1 METKR
6 FGKGFEHYTP
16 EEQARIAL
24 GREVAAEGMVL
35 LENNG
40 ILPLK
45 AGRKVALFGVGQIGF
60 LHGGSGSGSTF
71 ADYVVKLPEAM
82 ENAGAVVDPYLTALY
97 ADHCAQ
103 EQKKVEKE
111 PPHMRRGTIP
121 EMVLSDTQIAT
132 AREACDVAV
141 ISIARLA
148 GEGRDRKLEP
158 GDYYLSPEE
167 HALFAGVKRHFDRVI
182 VLLNVC
188 GYPDMEWVDIYHPS
202 AVLMV
207 WIPGQEGASAAADIL
222 MGHVN
227 PSGRLT
233 DTIAKRWTDIPS
245 SENFGAWAD
254 GFELYTGTEHQIPYW
269 GGVGNHD
276 MVPVGQT
283 VVRPIGNRRYT
294 EYQEGLYVGYRY
306 FTTFGVPVRYS
317 FGYGL
322 SYTTFQKDAFGF
334 AREKDGIS
342 FSVSV
347 KNTGDL
353 SGKEVVQIYL
363 HGAESLLERPEREL
377 IAFQKTGLLAPGASE
392 VLHFH
397 IPNRYLAC
405 YSEEK
410 AAWILQHGENTLYL
424 GGDSCRNRAFATFE
438 TEETVLEQVTNQAAP
453 THHTRPLRQLS
464 KHDPAG
470 TKPIAPPISA
480 NSAEKHGS
488 MKKDA
493 FAWPTVTAAP
503 AKWKLSDV
511 KSGKVTMA
519 EFLKQAD
526 DFELV
531 VLLIGANVTGFSAV
545 ETQNK
550 DIEQGIPMDQL
561 TKESQLGPLSECI
574 PGMGGYTA
582 TVERLGIPTITMCDG
597 PAGIGAGK
605 AHKLAFPTA
614 TITACT
620 FNTELAE
627 RLGDAMGA
635 EAEERKVDVWLAPAF
650 NIHRNPL
657 AGRNYEYYSE
667 DPLVSGKIAAAVVR
681 GAEQNHR
688 VSTCIKHFAANNQE
702 TSRWDKDDSV
712 MTERVLRE
720 IYLRGFEIA
729 VKEGNPHSLMTSYNP
744 LNGKQTA
751 AHPALLQHILREEW
765 GFEGFVVTDWEGDTG
780 LAVECLQAGNDLLMP
795 GFPGM
800 VDWVYKHVQSGAL
813 SRSVLEQCAARLL
826 KVVMNSAAMDRY
838 LAQEK
843 SDTPAAR

>member
-1 METKR
+1 MENTV

-16 EEQARIAL
+16 QEQARIRL
-24 GREVAAEGMVL
+24 GREVASEGMVL
-35 LENNG
+35 LENDG
-40 ILPLK
+40 TLPL
-45 AGRKVALFGVGQIGF
+45 AYGAKVALFGVGQIGF

-82 ENAGAVVDPYLTALY
+82 ENAGFLVDKTLLSRYERY
-97 ADHCAQ
+97 CAA
-103 EQKKVEKE
+103 EQKKVEQE
-111 PPHMRRGTIP
+111 APHMRRGTIP
-121 EMVLSDTQIAT
+121 ELVLPEAEIAK
-132 AREACDVAV
+132 AAEANDVAV
-141 ISIARLA
+141 LSIARLA

-158 GDYYLSPEE
+158 GDYYLSGEE
-167 HALFAGVKRHFDRVI
+167 HALLLGVKKHFQKVV

-188 GYPDMEWVDIYHPS
+188 GYVDMEWVDTYRPS

-222 MGHVN
+222 AGRVN
-227 PSGRLT
+227 PSGRLA
-233 DTIAKRWTDIPS
+233 DTIAKNWKDIPS

-254 GFELYTGTEHQIPYW
+254 GFELYTGDESQIPYW
-269 GGVGNHD
+269 GGVGNHE
-276 MVPVGQT
+276 MVPVGET
-283 VVRPIGNRRYT
+283 VVRPKGNRRYT

-306 FTTFGVPVRYS
+306 FTTFGVPVRYH

-322 SYTTFQKDAFGF
+322 SYTSFSRQTTGFQKAP
-334 AREKDGIS
+334 DGVS
-342 FSVSV
+342 FQVTV
-347 KNTGDL
+347 TNTGKVP
-353 SGKEVVQIYL
+353 GKEVVQIYL
-363 HGAESLLERPEREL
+363 HGAEQPLERPDREL
-377 IAFQKTGLLAPGASE
+377 VAFQKTKLLEPNASQI
-392 VLHFH
+392 LNFT
-397 IPNRYLAC
+397 IPNRYLAV

-410 AAWILQHGENTLYL
+410 AAWMLQEGENTLYL
-424 GGDSCRNRAFATFE
+424 GGDSMHNEAFASFQ
-438 TEETVLEQVTNQAAP
+438 TEETVLEQVTNQVTP
-453 THHTRPLRQLS
+453 VHHTRVLRQLS
-464 KHDPAG
+464 KRNPED
-470 TKPIAPPISA
+470 TKPIAPPIAA
-480 NSAEKHGS
+480 NSAEKHSS
-488 MKKDA
+488 MKADTYT
-493 FAWPTVTAAP
+493 WPNVSSAEGS
-503 AKWKLSDV
+503 WKLQDV
-511 KSGKVTMA
+511 KEGKVSME
-519 EFLKQAD
+519 EFLHQAE

-531 VLLIGANVTGFSAV
+531 VLLVGANVTGFSAV
-545 ETQNK
+545 ETQDK
-550 DIEQGIPMDQL
+550 ETEQMVPMEQM
-561 TKESQLGPLSECI
+561 KRESQLGPLSECI

-605 AHKLAFPTA
+605 PHKLAFPTA

-627 RLGDAMGA
+627 QLGDALGA

-681 GAEQNHR
+681 GAEENHK

-729 VKEGNPHSLMTSYNP
+729 VKEGHPHCLMTSYNP

-751 AHPALLQHILREEW
+751 THEELLQNILRKEW

-800 VDWVYKHVQSGAL
+800 VNWLYKKVQSGAL
-813 SRSVLEQCAARLL
+813 SRQVLEDCAARLL
-826 KVVMNSAAMDRY
+826 KVVMNSAAMERY
-838 LAQEK
+838 IQK
-843 SDTPAAR
+843 

>member
-1 METKR
+1 MAKQI
-6 FGKGFEHYTP
+6 FGKGFEAYTP
-16 EEQARIAL
+16 EEQSRIAL
-24 GREVAAEGMVL
+24 GRQVAQEGMVL

-40 ILPLK
+40 VLPLT
-45 AGRKVALFGVGQIGF
+45 AGCRAALFGVGQIGF

-82 ENAGAVVDPYLTALY
+82 ENAGAVVDQKLLSAYEGY
-97 ADHCAQ
+97 CAA

-121 EMVLSDTQIAT
+121 ELVLSEETVT
-132 AREACDVAV
+132 AAAGRNDVAV
-141 ISIARLA
+141 ITLSRLA

-158 GDYYLSPEE
+158 GDYYLSDGE
-167 HALFAGVKRHFDRVI
+167 HALLGTVRKHFSAMV

-188 GYPDMEWVDIYHPS
+188 GAIDMEWVETYKPDG
-202 AVLMV
+202 VLMV

-222 MGHVN
+222 LGHVN

-233 DTIAKRWTDIPS
+233 DTIARAWRDIPS
-245 SENFGAWAD
+245 SENFGAWCD
-254 GFELYTGTEHQIPYW
+254 GFENYTGDETQIPYW
-269 GGVGNHD
+269 GGVGNHE
-276 MVPVGQT
+276 MVPVGET

-306 FTTFGVPVRYS
+306 FATFGVPVRYP

-322 SYTTFQKDAFGF
+322 SYTTFDIKADGF
-334 AREKDGIS
+334 THAVQGLS
-342 FSVSV
+342 FTVTV
-347 KNTGDL
+347 ENTGKVP
-353 SGKEVVQIYL
+353 GKDVVQIYL
-363 HGAESLLERPEREL
+363 HGAEGPLERPDREL
-377 IAFQKTGLLAPGASE
+377 VAFQKTALLAPGE
-392 VLHFH
+392 RQTLTFT
-397 IPNRYLAC
+397 IPNRYLAV
-405 YSEEK
+405 YNETK
-410 AAWILQHGENTLYL
+410 AAWMLQAGENTLYL
-424 GGDSCRNRAFATFE
+424 GGDALHNEAFATFR
-438 TEETVLEQVTNQAAP
+438 TEETVLEQVSNQVTP
-453 THHTRPLRQLS
+453 HHTRPLNQLS
-464 KHDPAG
+464 KTDPKG
-470 TKPIAPPISA
+470 TKPLAPPIQA
-480 NSAEKHGS
+480 NSGEKHGR
-488 MKKDA
+488 MKENN
-493 FAWPTVTAAP
+493 FTWPEIHHTSG
-503 AKWKLSDV
+503 KWKLKDV
-511 KSGKVTMA
+511 KNGAVSMG

-531 VLLIGANVTGFSAV
+531 VLLIGANLTGNSAV
-545 ETQNK
+545 ETMDK
-550 DIEQGIPMDQL
+550 ALEQQIPMEQM
-561 TKESQLGPLSECI
+561 TKKTQLGELSECV

-582 TVERLGIPTITMCDG
+582 TIERLGIPTITLCDG

-627 RLGDAMGA
+627 QLGDALGA
-635 EAEERKVDVWLAPAF
+635 EAQERKVDVWLAPSM

-657 AGRNYEYYSE
+657 AGRNYEYYAE
-667 DPLVSGKIAAAVVR
+667 DPVLSGKIAAAVVR
-681 GAEQNHR
+681 GAQRHP

-729 VKEGNPHSLMTSYNP
+729 VKESHPHSLMTSYNP

-751 AHPALLQHILREEW
+751 AHRELLQNILREEW

-800 VDWVYKHVQSGAL
+800 VDYVYKQVQAGTLDRA
-813 SRSVLEQCAARLL
+813 VLEECAGRLL
-826 KVVMNSAAMDRY
+826 NVVMNSAAMERY
-838 LAQEK
+838 LA
-843 SDTPAAR
+843 D

>member
-1 METKR
+1 M
-6 FGKGFEHYTP
+6 
-16 EEQARIAL
+16 
-24 GREVAAEGMVL
+24 
-35 LENNG
+35 
-40 ILPLK
+40 
-45 AGRKVALFGVGQIGF
+45 
-60 LHGGSGSGSTF
+60 
-71 ADYVVKLPEAM
+71 
-82 ENAGAVVDPYLTALY
+82 
-97 ADHCAQ
+97 
-103 EQKKVEKE
+103 
-111 PPHMRRGTIP
+111 
-121 EMVLSDTQIAT
+121 
-132 AREACDVAV
+132 
-141 ISIARLA
+141 
-148 GEGRDRKLEP
+148 
-158 GDYYLSPEE
+158 
-167 HALFAGVKRHFDRVI
+167 
-182 VLLNVC
+182 
-188 GYPDMEWVDIYHPS
+188 
-202 AVLMV
+202 
-207 WIPGQEGASAAADIL
+207 
-222 MGHVN
+222 
-227 PSGRLT
+227 
-233 DTIAKRWTDIPS
+233 
-245 SENFGAWAD
+245 
-254 GFELYTGTEHQIPYW
+254 
-269 GGVGNHD
+269 
-276 MVPVGQT
+276 
-283 VVRPIGNRRYT
+283 
-294 EYQEGLYVGYRY
+294 
-306 FTTFGVPVRYS
+306 
-317 FGYGL
+317 
-322 SYTTFQKDAFGF
+322 
-334 AREKDGIS
+334 
-342 FSVSV
+342 
-347 KNTGDL
+347 
-353 SGKEVVQIYL
+353 
-363 HGAESLLERPEREL
+363 
-377 IAFQKTGLLAPGASE
+377 
-392 VLHFH
+392 LHFH

-511 KSGKVTMA
+511 KSGRVTMA

-550 DIEQGIPMDQL
+550 DTEQGIPMDQL

-681 GAEQNHR
+681 GAEQNHK

-843 SDTPAAR
+843 SGTPAAR

>member
-1 METKR
+1 MGNRR
-6 FGKGFEHYTP
+6 FGKGFENYTP

-24 GREVAAEGMVL
+24 GREVASEGMVL
-35 LENNG
+35 LENDG
-40 ILPLK
+40 TLPLGTGE
-45 AGRKVALFGVGQIGF
+45 AASLFGVGQIGF

-82 ENAGAVVDPYLTALY
+82 ENAGAVINKALV
-97 ADHCAQ
+97 AQ
-103 EQKKVEKE
+103 YMKYCTEAQKEVEKE

-121 EMVLSDTQIAT
+121 EMVLTDALIAE
-132 AREACDVAV
+132 ARKESSVAI
-141 ISIARLA
+141 ISIVRLA

-167 HALFAGVKRHFDRVI
+167 HALMAGVKQHFEKVV

-188 GYPDMEWVDIYHPS
+188 GQMDMEWVDVYQPS

-233 DTIAKRWTDIPS
+233 DTIAKNWRDIPS

-254 GFELYTGTEHQIPYW
+254 GFELYTGDEDQIPYW
-269 GGVGNHD
+269 GGVGNHE
-276 MVPVGQT
+276 MVPVGET
-283 VVRPIGNRRYT
+283 VVRPLGNRRYT
-294 EYQEGLYVGYRY
+294 EYQEGLYIGYRY
-306 FTTFGVPVRYS
+306 FSTFGVPVRYP

-322 SYTTFQKDAFGF
+322 SYTSFSRKTSGF
-334 AREKDGIS
+334 AKTADGIS
-342 FSVSV
+342 FAVSV
-347 KNTGDL
+347 TNTGSV
-353 SGKEVVQIYL
+353 SGKEVIQIYF
-363 HGAESLLERPEREL
+363 HGAESALERPDREL
-377 IAFQKTGLLAPGASE
+377 VAFQKTKLLAPGERETLVFS
-392 VLHFH
+392 
-397 IPNRYLAC
+397 IPNRDLAC
-405 YSEEK
+405 YSEGK
-410 AAWILQHGENTLYL
+410 AAWLLQKGQNTLYI
-424 GGDSCRNRAFATFE
+424 GGDSLHNEEFAVFE
-438 TEETVLEQVTNQAAP
+438 TQETILEQVSNQVTPA
-453 THHTRPLRQLS
+453 HHTRLLRQLS
-464 KHDPAG
+464 KRDPEG
-470 TKPIAPPISA
+470 TRPVAPPISA
-480 NSAEKHGS
+480 NSGEKHGS
-488 MKKDA
+488 MKQDSYT
-493 FAWPTVTAAP
+493 WPEVTKTEAQ
-503 AKWKLSDV
+503 WKLADV
-511 KSGKVTMA
+511 KAGRVTME

-531 VLLIGANVTGFSAV
+531 VLLVGANVTGFSAV

-550 DIEQGIPMDQL
+550 DIEQGIPMDMV
-561 TKESQLGPLSECI
+561 TRESQLGPLSEWI
-574 PGMGGYTA
+574 PGMGGYT
-582 TVERLGIPTITMCDG
+582 TTIERLGIPTITMCDG

-605 AHKLAFPTA
+605 THKLAFPTA

-627 RLGDAMGA
+627 RLGDALGA

-657 AGRNYEYYSE
+657 AGRNYEYYAE
-667 DPLVSGKIAAAVVR
+667 DPLLSGRVAAAVVR
-681 GAEQNHR
+681 GAQQNHP
-688 VSTCIKHFAANNQE
+688 VSACIKHFAANNQE

-712 MTERVLRE
+712 MSERVLRE

-751 AHPALLQHILREEW
+751 AHEELLQNILRNEW
-765 GFEGFVVTDWEGDTG
+765 GFKGFVVTDWEGDTG

-800 VDWVYKHVQSGAL
+800 VDWLYKKVQSGVL
-813 SRSVLEQCAARLL
+813 SRSVLEECAGRLL
-826 KVVMNSAAMDRY
+826 KVVMNSAAMERY
-838 LAQEK
+838 QK
-843 SDTPAAR
+843 TSK